1 MKKKGTGLLAVLLT
15 LVLLLTGCQSIAEGL
30 MSGVAGALSDK
41 LDNMEPYP
49 FYLDGRVQYGMSA
62 AEVQAVLGAPVS
74 SADLTED
81 EEFSMPVAMLDYD
94 WTIAGKKATLQLMFI
109 GDNLCEGELTIPCEA
124 TERAG
129 LVDEVKKLVE
139 EAYGDMTG
147 FTWENMTDDAENE
160 VGYMAQ
166 FSLTQGVSGF
176 RGEITAIG
184 GELVVSCI
192 AV

>member
-1 MKKKGTGLLAVLLT
+1 MRKKVRIMAVLLT

-30 MSGVAGALSDK
+30 MSGVAGALSSK

-49 FYLDGRVQYGMSA
+49 FYLDGRIQYGMSA
-62 AEVQAVLGAPVS
+62 AEVQAVLGTPVS
-74 SADLTED
+74 SADLTEN

-94 WTIAGKKATLQLMFI
+94 WTIAGKEATLQLMFI
-109 GDNLCEGELTIPCEA
+109 GDNLCEGKLTIPCEA

-147 FTWENMTDDAENE
+147 FTWENMTDDAESE

-184 GELVVSCI
+184 GELIVSCI